1 MKWGKGRRNEMF
13 VWHNVVTDDASEQ
26 QRILVVHADAE
37 REDGLRLGQ
46 QRRIAAI
53 VVAQQPSTP
62 ILEKKSV
69 VLDMVVRLKW

>member
-1 MKWGKGRRNEMF
+1 MF